1 MVSSVIST
9 RFSSRE
15 ERVLKKN
22 GFTPGEGVDKKKGG
36 EGEAKKQQAKQ
47 T

>member
-1 MVSSVIST
+1 M
-9 RFSSRE
+9 F
-15 ERVLKKN
+15 ERCA
-22 GFTPGEGVDKKKGG
+22 GVDKKKGG